1 MTITDKQRLW
11 LKRQVHHLKPV
22 VLLGQSGLS
31 DAVVAE
37 IDAALTC
44 HELIKVKVNAGD
56 RDLRDA
62 LVAEIAGRTGS
73 ELIDRIGHVA
83 AFYRANQKRK
93 APIQIPAL

>member
-11 LKRQVHHLKPV
+11 LKRRVHHLKPV
-22 VLLGQSGLS
+22 VLLGQSGLT

-37 IDAALTC
+37 IDAALTY

-62 LVAEIAGRTGS
+62 LVAEIAARTGS
-73 ELIDRIGHVA
+73 DLVNRIGHVA
-83 AFYRANQKRK
+83 AFYRANPDKR
-93 APIQIPAL
+93 APIQILAP